1 MSFAGAWG
9 RTLNTFWHDRDS
21 SYKLWAGWLLVFL
34 VLTMWWSAIF
44 AWYLFFGIFLIPY
57 RMIRR
62 GSRKRKVQNRQH
74 GELLEALR
82 QKNEQ

>member
-9 RTLNTFWHDRDS
+9 RTLNAFWHDRDS
-21 SYKLWAGWLLVFL
+21 DYKRLAGWLLVFL
-34 VLTMWWSAIF
+34 VLTLWWSAIV
-44 AWYLFFGIFLIPY
+44 AWYLIFGIFLIPY

-82 QKNEQ
+82 QMNEQ